1 MKKRKKTIVEENKTS
16 LSKKIGKYAVIV
28 VLYIALVS
36 TLAFIMSTIS
46 LIVNADSINDTPD
59 YQYMKTSYYNWD
71 SITWRDTN
79 RNNYV
84 TGSNDTF
91 STEETWSDYYQISRD
106 VETGGDVPT
115 DLTGYTV
122 SVPSGWNF
130 NQGNEFDVEFSYLGN
145 TYYFIMLGYVVE
157 TAPGDM
163 FEIYYEGL
171 GKLAFLVTQSI
182 DSARDFINLKSS
194 SAFTISF
201 VGGTDVNNQNLIDFF
216 VNNGATFT
224 LTNSVSALATETE
237 YYTIQRNLV
246 YNSGLSTID
255 TFVFDSTLISD
266 LKFESIVF
274 EKDNFFLRVGDL
286 NKVGSPQISA
296 SILNGGYDISFDI
309 VGWVKKEDGTTQN
322 ISVNT
327 DTREGVLGYQYL
339 FPSKQ
344 ELFGNVE
351 TITNDNMMYIESL
364 RVLVE
369 FPNNYVGNLSYRYGV
384 DSLEL
389 NNIKYGGALNNW
401 VNSSIGINMGDILLD
416 NVNAFLQFEILPNFT
431 LFNLFVLIV
440 AIPLLIWIL
449 KLILG
454 G

>member
-1 MKKRKKTIVEENKTS
+1 MKKRKKTIVEENKGS

-71 SITWRDTN
+71 NITWRDTN
-79 RNNYV
+79 GNNYV

-91 STEETWSDYYQISRD
+91 STDETWSDYYQITRNN
-106 VETGGDVPT
+106 VINDVPT
-115 DLTGYTV
+115 SLLGYIIN
-122 SVPSGWNF
+122 VPSNWTANSSYGLFNLIGSYETFGPISNSQFSNSFYGDSDNF
-130 NQGNEFDVEFSYLGN
+130 GIGYMGIGGNFYASSNSLGFLYDSSKTN
-145 TYYFIMLGYVVE
+145 TYNQISYPFRLYV
-157 TAPGDM
+157 T
-163 FEIYYEGL
+163 
-171 GKLAFLVTQSI
+171 
-182 DSARDFINLKSS
+182 
-194 SAFTISF
+194 
-201 VGGTDVNNQNLIDFF
+201 GGQDVANTDLIDWF
-216 VNNGATFT
+216 VDVGAEFI
-224 LTNSVSALATETE
+224 LIETE
-237 YYTIQRNLV
+237 NYTIQRNLV

-255 TFVFDSTLISD
+255 TFVYDSTLISD

-296 SILNGGYDISFDI
+296 SVLNGGYDISFDI
-309 VGWVKKEDGTTQN
+309 VGLVKKQDGSTQN

-351 TITNDNMMYIESL
+351 TITNNDMMYIQSY
-364 RVLVE
+364 RVVVE
-369 FPNNYVGNLSYRYGV
+369 FSNSYVDNLSYRYGV

-389 NNIKYGGALNNW
+389 NEINYGGAFNNW
-401 VNSSIGINMGDILLD
+401 INSSIGLNMGDILLD